1 MVSSQDF
8 PFHRAFLQ
16 VLHPLT
22 LSFIGILP
30 DRQRCYLP
38 DDSPAPP
45 IPDLPRHHRSS
56 QVLGLGLQLRS
67 GSGPL
72 PAPTPRCRENERN
85 TSVGPQGRGAGR
97 ASVRDIRNKSG
108 SLSSTSDV
116 IPLPARKKRETGHSG
131 ESRAGER
138 GAGASCR
145 QTLCSACSTKLPS
158 WAGTPGLGI
167 VGLTG

>member
-1 MVSSQDF
+1 MVPASAPRLPAGSSYY
-8 PFHRAFLQ
+8 
-16 VLHPLT
+16 
-22 LSFIGILP
+22 SN
-30 DRQRCYLP
+30 
-38 DDSPAPP
+38 
-45 IPDLPRHHRSS
+45 LPRPSEQEGEKEISVSKLTFGDPDSLPFTQGGCPGR
-56 QVLGLGLQLRS
+56 GPARQLLTTC
-67 GSGPL
+67 PL